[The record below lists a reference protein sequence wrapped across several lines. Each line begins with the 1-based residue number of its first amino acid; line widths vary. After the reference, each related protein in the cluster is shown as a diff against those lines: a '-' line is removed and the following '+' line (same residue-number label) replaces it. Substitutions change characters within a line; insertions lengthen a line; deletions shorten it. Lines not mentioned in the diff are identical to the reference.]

1 MKLSLPAEPVVAAKA
16 TCMPEGPVGVLRN
29 GVSIFN
35 SLDGR
40 GDDAVA
46 QESRDLCDGH
56 PANPSV
62 DAGSVVTLTSLRARE
77 ARLRAVHPNV
87 ARRQRA
93 NA

>member
-1 MKLSLPAEPVVAAKA
+1 MKLSLPAAPVVAAKA
-16 TCMPEGPVGVLRN
+16 TRMSEGPVGVLRN

-46 QESRDLCDGH
+46 RESQDLCDGH

-62 DAGSVVTLTSLRARE
+62 
-77 ARLRAVHPNV
+77 
-87 ARRQRA
+87 
-93 NA
+93 